1 MQSNYSQIRAM
12 LAITKASLR
21 AIFRSPSAVLFSI
34 AFPLIF
40 ILVFG
45 FIGSSGKISV
55 SVAFTS
61 QSDTANPVFAAIRKM
76 SGIKIAQKENQPLY
90 LNESKSH
97 IIELDSNLGDSFNVF

>member
-1 MQSNYSQIRAM
+1 MESNYSQIRAM

-61 QSDTANPVFAAIRKM
+61 QSDTANPVFAAIQKM
-76 SGIKIAQKENQPLY
+76 SGIKIVQK
-90 LNESKSH
+90 
-97 IIELDSNLGDSFNVF
+97 DSVALREDLEKGRITALHPPSP

>member
-1 MQSNYSQIRAM
+1 MQGSYSQLRAM

-45 FIGSSGKISV
+45 FIGGSGKISV
-55 SVAFTS
+55 SVAFTP
-61 QSDTANPVFAAIRKM
+61 QCDTANPI
-76 SGIKIAQKENQPLY
+76 
-90 LNESKSH
+90 
-97 IIELDSNLGDSFNVF
+97 